1 MKNNKNYFYCSNI
14 KQIFLIS
21 FFSVI
26 LISCQSKGCN
36 INKTSFV
43 FNQKCAVDL
52 HLHLDGS
59 ISVKSARD
67 LSEIEGILLPES
79 DEELENIL
87 SVGDDCRDLNE
98 YLEKLAL
105 PVSLLQS
112 EKSLE
117 KCAYNICREL
127 LEEGFIYAEI
137 RFAPQLHLQ
146 KGLTQKQVVEAV
158 LRGVKNSGFKAN
170 VILCAMRSG
179 DDNSSENLETAAL
192 VKEFLNKGV
201 CALDLAG
208 AEGLFPNEKYSYLFK
223 KAKEDGVQFTIHS
236 GEASGAESVEN
247 AVGFGAR
254 RIGHGVRSVES
265 EKTLKF
271 LRDKQIPIEVC
282 PTSNLNTNIFEDYSD
297 IPLKKFIDY
306 GIIVTVN
313 SDNMTVSKTNARK
326 EMQHLIESHNLSK
339 EQVKKLLLN
348 SVNASFLSK
357 EEKEELKK
365 NVEGC
370 F

>member
-1 MKNNKNYFYCSNI
+1 MGKESNM
-14 KQIFLIS
+14 
-21 FFSVI
+21 
-26 LISCQSKGCN
+26 
-36 INKTSFV
+36 NKTSFV

-59 ISVKSARD
+59 VSVKSARD
-67 LSEIEGILLPES
+67 LAEIEGISLPKS
-79 DEELENIL
+79 DEELFNLL

-98 YLEKLAL
+98 YLEKFAL

-146 KGLTQKQVVEAV
+146 KELTQKQVVEAV

-179 DDNSSENLETAAL
+179 EDNSLKNLETADL

-208 AEGLFPNEKYSYLFK
+208 AEALFPNEKYSYLFER
-223 KAKEDGVQFTIHS
+223 AREYNVPFTIHS
-236 GEASGAESVEN
+236 GEALGAESVEK
-247 AVGFGAR
+247 AVEFGAKR
-254 RIGHGVRSVES
+254 LGHIVRSV
-265 EKTLKF
+265 L
-271 LRDKQIPIEVC
+271 
-282 PTSNLNTNIFEDYSD
+282 
-297 IPLKKFIDY
+297 
-306 GIIVTVN
+306 
-313 SDNMTVSKTNARK
+313 
-326 EMQHLIESHNLSK
+326 
-339 EQVKKLLLN
+339 
-348 SVNASFLSK
+348 
-357 EEKEELKK
+357 
-365 NVEGC
+365 
-370 F
+370 